1 MSYTNILVAYDGSN
15 LSRKALSQAAAL
27 ADSYQA
33 TLTVVHVYQVPLVN
47 NGDFMV
53 TLPADWSRQYM
64 DQSFKVLEEAKTLVP
79 ATVKA
84 EFKLID
90 GDPAGTILDYAGDNG
105 VDLIVLG
112 SRGLGGIREF
122 VLGSVSHNVMQHA
135 KAPVL
140 IVK

>member
-1 MSYTNILVAYDGSN
+1 MSYKNILVAYDGSN
-15 LSRKALSQAAAL
+15 LSRKAISHASAL
-27 ADSYQA
+27 AESSGA
-33 TLTVVHVYQVPLVN
+33 TLTVLHVYQVPLVN

-53 TLPADWSRQYM
+53 TLPADWSQQYM
-64 DQSFKVLEEAKTLVP
+64 DHSFKVLEEAKTLVP
-79 ATVKA
+79 GTINAT
-84 EFKLID
+84 FKLID
-90 GDPAGTILDYAGDNG
+90 GDPANTILDYAGDNG
-105 VDLIVLG
+105 TDLIVLG

>member
-15 LSRKALSQAAAL
+15 LSRKAISHAAAL
-27 ADSYQA
+27 AESYEA
-33 TLTVVHVYQVPLVN
+33 TLTVLHVYQVPLVN

-53 TLPADWSRQYM
+53 TLPPDWSQQYM
-64 DQSFKVLEEAKTLVP
+64 DHSFKVLEEAKGLVP

-90 GDPAGTILDYAGDNG
+90 GDPANTILDYTGENG
-105 VDLIVLG
+105 TDLIVLG

-135 KAPVL
+135 KTPVL

>member
-1 MSYTNILVAYDGSN
+1 MSYSKILVAYDGSS
-15 LSRKALSQAAAL
+15 LSRKAIAHASDLAERYGAAL
-27 ADSYQA
+27 
-33 TLTVVHVYQVPLVN
+33 TVIHVYQVPLVN

-53 TLPADWSRQYM
+53 TLPPDWSQQYM
-64 DQSFKVLEEAKTLVP
+64 DHSFKVLEEAKGLVP
-79 ATVKA
+79 GTVKA

-90 GDPAGTILDYAGDNG
+90 GDPANTILDYADENG
-105 VDLIVLG
+105 TDLIVLG

-135 KAPVL
+135 KLPVL